1 MQAILG
7 PNNLAFKHGPPHKA
21 IRKSFLALFTRKALG
36 TYVQQQDSIIRRHL
50 AQWGQCKE
58 EREIRNLVRCA
69 DPAECCL
76 SSYTPLRNN
85 ATRRACKLDRLYR
98 PQTT

>member
-36 TYVQQQDSIIRRHL
+36 TYVQQQDSIIREHL
-50 AQWGQCKE
+50 ALWGQCKE
-58 EREIRNLVRCA
+58 EREIRLLVRWA
-69 DPAECCL
+69 QAQLAEQ
-76 SSYTPLRNN
+76 SM
-85 ATRRACKLDRLYR
+85 A
-98 PQTT
+98 